1 MLMNA
6 GYAYSSNAIFT
17 TPIGAFTTANSTDV
31 NPMLPYKNVLGV
43 IPTLSFTGSNSLT
56 NLGSTGIYHDINEN
70 HNVFGDVTKTLGRH
84 TLITGERHRRQLG
97 RLHLCRHQHWHLPCC
112 CRAEYGNT
120 NGHCF
125 CQLPDRQRQWR
136 IQPGVERHYG

>member
-1 MLMNA
+1 MAGAGTFNALPIPGLTATSTKNPGTEHMGHVTYLFSPTMLMNA

-84 TLITGERHRRQLG
+84 TLITGVSYNHYEKKENATG
-97 RLHLCRHQHWHLPCC
+97 
-112 CRAEYGNT
+112 GN
-120 NGHCF
+120 
-125 CQLPDRQRQWR
+125 
-136 IQPGVERHYG
+136 